1 MQHRLRHWV
10 AGSRFAWPAMTDRFD
25 TMTIY
30 DSIANTRTL
39 EILRIGHKGD
49 GETAEGIYVP
59 FTVPG
64 DKVTVEVEGDRGR
77 IVRIVEPGPTRA
89 KPVCQHFVICG
100 GCALQHL
107 EPAAYSDWKREQVLH
122 ALAQRGITGIDV
134 APLIAVAPRTRRR
147 AVFTARLVNGAV
159 MIGFQER
166 GSHFIVDMAECHVV
180 HPDLFAL
187 VPRLREALVD
197 ILPEHARAEID
208 VMRADNGIDMVLGVG
223 RLTLDG
229 ALRTRL
235 AALAAKLGVIRL
247 AVNGELVAQSEAPV
261 LGWAGAK
268 VTPPPA
274 AFLQAVPEAEVTLQ
288 TLVTAAVGNAKRVA
302 DLFAGCGAFTFPL
315 ARKSAVAAYDSE
327 TAAIEALT
335 AARNAPGLKP
345 ITADRRDLFR
355 RPLLKHELDAFDAV
369 VIDPPRAGA
378 KAQSE
383 QLATSKVRTIVAV
396 SCSPTTFARD
406 ARTLIDGGYR
416 LKSVTPID
424 QFLWSPHIELV
435 AVFERS

>member
-1 MQHRLRHWV
+1 
-10 AGSRFAWPAMTDRFD
+10 
-25 TMTIY
+25 MTIY
-30 DSIANTRTL
+30 DSITPTRTL
-39 EILRIGHKGD
+39 DILRIGHKGD
-49 GETAEGIYVP
+49 GETAEGVYVP

-64 DKVTVEVEGDRGR
+64 DKVRVEAEGDRGR
-77 IVRIVEPGPTRA
+77 IVEIVEPGPTRA

-100 GCALQHL
+100 GCALQHV
-107 EPAAYSDWKREQVLH
+107 EASAYHDWKRDQVVQ
-122 ALAQRGITGIDV
+122 ALSQRGITGIDV
-134 APLIAVAPRTRRR
+134 APLVTFPTRTRRR
-147 AVFTARLVNGAV
+147 AVLTAKLVDDAV
-159 MIGFQER
+159 FVGFQER
-166 GSHFIVDMAECHVV
+166 GSHHIVDMAECHVL

-187 VPRLREALVD
+187 VAKLRGVLAD

-208 VMRADNGIDMVLGVG
+208 VMRADNGIDMSLGVG
-223 RLTLDG
+223 RMTLDG

-235 AALAAKLGVIRL
+235 AALAARLGIIRL
-247 AVNGELVAQSEAPV
+247 NVNGELVAQSEAPV
-261 LGWAGAK
+261 LDWAGAK
-268 VTPPPA
+268 ITPPPG
-274 AFLQAVPEAEVTLQ
+274 AFLQAVPEAEATLQ
-288 TLVTAAVGNAKRVA
+288 TLVTAAVGKAKRVA

-315 ARKSAVAAYDSE
+315 ARKSAVAAFDSE
-327 TAAIEALT
+327 AEAIEALG
-335 AARNAPGLKP
+335 AARGTPGLKP
-345 ITADRRDLFR
+345 ITAERRDLFR

-383 QLATSKVRTIVAV
+383 QLATSKVKTIAAV

-406 ARTLIDGGYR
+406 ARTLIDGGYA

>member
-1 MQHRLRHWV
+1 MN
-10 AGSRFAWPAMTDRFD
+10 P
-25 TMTIY
+25 Y
-30 DSIANTRTL
+30 DFIPRTL
-39 EILRIGHKGD
+39 DILRIGHKGD

-77 IVRIVEPGPTRA
+77 IVQIVEPGPTRA

-100 GCALQHL
+100 GCALQHV
-107 EPAAYSDWKREQVLH
+107 EPGAYSEWKREQVVT

-134 APLIAVAPRTRRR
+134 APLVAVAPRTRRR
-147 AVFTARLVNGAV
+147 AVLTAKLVEGV
-159 MIGFQER
+159 VFVGFQER
-166 GSHFIVDMAECHVV
+166 GSHHIVDMSECHVL

-187 VPRLREALVD
+187 VAKLRDALAP

-208 VMRADNGIDMVLGVG
+208 VLRADNGIDMTMGVG
-223 RLTLDG
+223 RMTLDG
-229 ALRTRL
+229 GLRTKL
-235 AALAAKLGVIRL
+235 AALAEQLGLVRL
-247 AVNGELVAQSEAPV
+247 SVNGELVAQSAPPIIR
-261 LGWAGAK
+261 WAGAE
-268 VTPPPA
+268 VTPPA
-274 AFLQAVPEAEVTLQ
+274 GAFLQAVPEAEAALQ
-288 TLVTAAVGNAKRVA
+288 TLVSNAVGNAKRVA

-315 ARKSAVAAYDSE
+315 ARKSTVAAYDSE
-327 TAAIEALT
+327 TAAIEALA
-335 AARNAPGLKP
+335 AARGAPGLKP
-345 ITADRRDLFR
+345 ITAERRDLFR

-383 QLATSKVRTIVAV
+383 QLATSKVRTIAAV

-406 ARTLIDGGYR
+406 ARTLIDGGYA